1 MGVAALVLPRRQVR
15 SNPTPA
21 LRRGAAPSPHVFTS
35 PAHPNRRDRRA
46 SVARLRSGLHLAA
59 GVGEVD
65 GFAGSLGNIFGSS
78 EAAARVASRGTQAR
92 HPGSQRHLRLGGSSP
107 SIRQPY
113 LRSTWEVAVL
123 TGLRRGGLCG
133 LRWADVDL
141 ATRKIT
147 VRRSR
152 VSVRGKVLEQATT
165 KTRAGL
171 RTVPLSDA
179 AIGAL
184 LSWQLKQ
191 AAEAGPP
198 RRRAD

>member
-1 MGVAALVLPRRQVR
+1 MGLRVLSATFLGQARLLLALLPVVR
-15 SNPTPA
+15 KLGTQGLSDICGWWPESVNSPA
-21 LRRGAAPSPHVFTS
+21 L
-35 PAHPNRRDRRA
+35 PA
-46 SVARLRSGLHLAA
+46 LHL
-59 GVGEVD
+59 
-65 GFAGSLGNIFGSS
+65 
-78 EAAARVASRGTQAR
+78 
-92 HPGSQRHLRLGGSSP
+92 GGRCSD
-107 SIRQPY
+107 R
-113 LRSTWEVAVL
+113 
-123 TGLRRGGLCG
+123 LRRGGLCG

-179 AIGAL
+179 AVGAL

>member
-1 MGVAALVLPRRQVR
+1 
-15 SNPTPA
+15 
-21 LRRGAAPSPHVFTS
+21 
-35 PAHPNRRDRRA
+35 
-46 SVARLRSGLHLAA
+46 
-59 GVGEVD
+59 
-65 GFAGSLGNIFGSS
+65 
-78 EAAARVASRGTQAR
+78 
-92 HPGSQRHLRLGGSSP
+92 
-107 SIRQPY
+107 
-113 LRSTWEVAVL
+113 L

-179 AIGAL
+179 AVGAL

-191 AAEAGPP
+191 AAEAGAAQEACGLKGMCSSWRTADRSTRATSSACFRASAVRVNRF
-198 RRRAD
+198 RR